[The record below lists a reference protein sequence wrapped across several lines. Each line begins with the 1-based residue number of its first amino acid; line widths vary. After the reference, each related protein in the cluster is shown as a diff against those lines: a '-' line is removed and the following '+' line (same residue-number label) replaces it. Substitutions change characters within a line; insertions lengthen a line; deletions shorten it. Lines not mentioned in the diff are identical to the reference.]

1 MKNSKRTFQLKKKV
15 LDFFTSI
22 FIRLRAVLTFQFW
35 NYPLYG
41 LGLFFVLWVSYSMGG
56 VVLSEGQI
64 APKDIFVRKTI
75 EIVDVKAT
83 EERKNA
89 LLAELVP
96 IFRIDESFTQ
106 ELKKEYTTFFQEL
119 EAIRNTVTTPSISFE
134 RKEEFFREWK
144 ITPGVFEWFI
154 ETNPEKYERIKE
166 VFFLNMEKN
175 LGQPILEGDVEQK
188 ILESYSAYER
198 MNLEVDEIRV
208 LNLLT
213 SRFLKPNA
221 RIDITET
228 EKQRE
233 LVIKNIEPVK
243 RYIQKGQILVKKGTI
258 VTHTDLESLRALG
271 LVGEQYESYLLV
283 ALGILIVFTL
293 VFEYSFIKKFIAE
306 IIQRNSLLLIRIL
319 TAIGVIALN
328 ALSLRF
334 SWYLILLAAV
344 PFILYTLMGRNLA
357 LCESLILF
365 PLLMWGERADFM
377 RSFYIFM
384 NLFLPLFLLDKT
396 IKRRDLVKTGFW
408 IALANILMVIIFGL
422 QEGNAPLEF
431 LVNSVYGFGGAIIAS
446 IAALGGISLFE
457 TTFHV
462 ATDFRLLEL
471 VNPTHPLLKRLMMEA
486 PGTYSHS
493 LMMANLAEAAAD
505 AIGANPLLARAG
517 AYYHDIG
524 KIKRPYFFIENQMSE
539 NIHNRLSPHLS
550 TLVIQNHLKD
560 GLEIARKYHL
570 PVEIQNIIQSHHGNT
585 VMRYFYDKAIK
596 QKKDDVTDTEFRYPG
611 PLPKT
616 QEEVLI
622 FLADSVEAAIRSANN
637 LNSSRLEA
645 IVNGIV
651 QNYLKDGQLDDS
663 PLTMRDIHKI
673 SDAFVMI
680 LSGMFHARV
689 PYPENTVNGE
699 DKGSKGD

>member
-22 FIRLRAVLTFQFW
+22 FIRLRAILTFQFW

-64 APKDIFVRKTI
+64 APRDIFVRKTI

-119 EAIRNTVTTPSISFE
+119 EAIRNTFTTPSISFE

-175 LGQPILEGDVEQK
+175 LGQPIREGDVEQK

-271 LVGEQYESYLLV
+271 LVG
-283 ALGILIVFTL
+283 
-293 VFEYSFIKKFIAE
+293 
-306 IIQRNSLLLIRIL
+306 N
-319 TAIGVIALN
+319 N
-328 ALSLRF
+328 
-334 SWYLILLAAV
+334 
-344 PFILYTLMGRNLA
+344 
-357 LCESLILF
+357 
-365 PLLMWGERADFM
+365 
-377 RSFYIFM
+377 M
-384 NLFLPLFLLDKT
+384 NL
-396 IKRRDLVKTGFW
+396 
-408 IALANILMVIIFGL
+408 
-422 QEGNAPLEF
+422 
-431 LVNSVYGFGGAIIAS
+431 
-446 IAALGGISLFE
+446 
-457 TTFHV
+457 
-462 ATDFRLLEL
+462 
-471 VNPTHPLLKRLMMEA
+471 
-486 PGTYSHS
+486 TY
-493 LMMANLAEAAAD
+493 
-505 AIGANPLLARAG
+505 
-517 AYYHDIG
+517 
-524 KIKRPYFFIENQMSE
+524 
-539 NIHNRLSPHLS
+539 
-550 TLVIQNHLKD
+550 
-560 GLEIARKYHL
+560 
-570 PVEIQNIIQSHHGNT
+570 
-585 VMRYFYDKAIK
+585 
-596 QKKDDVTDTEFRYPG
+596 
-611 PLPKT
+611 
-616 QEEVLI
+616 
-622 FLADSVEAAIRSANN
+622 
-637 LNSSRLEA
+637 
-645 IVNGIV
+645 
-651 QNYLKDGQLDDS
+651 
-663 PLTMRDIHKI
+663 
-673 SDAFVMI
+673 
-680 LSGMFHARV
+680 
-689 PYPENTVNGE
+689 
-699 DKGSKGD
+699 

>member
-1 MKNSKRTFQLKKKV
+1 MKNSKRTFQLKKKGF
-15 LDFFTSI
+15 DFFSLILTHLKSI
-22 FIRLRAVLTFQFW
+22 LSFQFW

-41 LGLFFVLWVSYSMGG
+41 VSLFFILWVSYSMGG
-56 VVLSEGQI
+56 VVLGEGQI
-64 APKDIFVRKTI
+64 SPRDIYARKTI
-75 EIVDVKAT
+75 EIIDVKAT
-83 EERKNA
+83 EERKNT

-96 IFRIDESFTQ
+96 VYRIDENLTQ
-106 ELKKEYTTFFQEL
+106 ERKKEYISFFQEL
-119 EAIRNTVTTPSISFE
+119 ETIRSTIPQQGISFE
-134 RKEEFFREWK
+134 KKEEFFRKWK
-144 ITPGVFEWFI
+144 ITSGVFDWFM
-154 ETNPEKYERIKE
+154 EAPPEKFEKIKE
-166 VFFLNMEKN
+166 VFFSNMEKN
-175 LGQPILEGDVEQK
+175 LSQPIREGEIEQK

-221 RIDITET
+221 RVDLVEN
-228 EKQRE
+228 EKLRE
-233 LVIKNIEPVK
+233 QVIKNVEPVK
-243 RYIQKGQILVKKGTI
+243 RYIQKGQILVKKGTV

-271 LVGEQYESYLLV
+271 LVSEQYESYLLF
-283 ALGILIVFTL
+283 ALGILIVFT
-293 VFEYSFIKKFIAE
+293 VIFEYSFIKKFASE
-306 IIQRNSLLLIRIL
+306 IIQKNSFLLIRIL
-319 TAIGVIALN
+319 TITGVIALN

-377 RSFYIFM
+377 RSLYIFM

-408 IALANILMVIIFGL
+408 IALVNIMMVIIFGL
-422 QEGNAPLEF
+422 QEGNTHLEF
-431 LVNSVYGFGGAIIAS
+431 LINSVYGFGGAIISS

-524 KIKRPYFFIENQMSE
+524 KIKRPYFFIENQINE

-570 PVEIQNIIQSHHGNT
+570 PIEIQNIIQSHHGNT
-585 VMRYFYDKAIK
+585 VLRYFYDKAMK
-596 QKKDDVTDTEFRYPG
+596 QKKDEVTDTEFRYPG
-611 PLPKT
+611 PRPKT
-616 QEEVLI
+616 KEEVLI
-622 FLADSVEAAIRSANN
+622 FLADSVEAAIRSTNN
-637 LNSSRLEA
+637 LSSSRLES
-645 IVNGIV
+645 IVSGII
-651 QNYLKDGQLDDS
+651 QNYLKDGQLDDT

-680 LSGMFHARV
+680 LSGMLHARV
-689 PYPENTVNGE
+689 PYPENSENGE
-699 DKGSKGD
+699 EKGN

>member
-1 MKNSKRTFQLKKKV
+1 MKNSKRTFQLKKKA
-15 LDFFTSI
+15 LDFFSPV
-22 FIRLRAVLTFQFW
+22 FIRLQAILTFQFW

-41 LGLFFVLWVSYSMGG
+41 LGLFFVLWISYSMGG

-64 APKDIFVRKTI
+64 APRDIFARKTI

-83 EERKNA
+83 EERKDT

-96 IFRIDESFTQ
+96 IFRIDEGITQ
-106 ELKKEYTTFFQEL
+106 DLKKEYTTFFKEL
-119 EAIRNTVTTPSISFE
+119 EAIRDTVSTQSLSFE
-134 RKEEFFREWK
+134 MKEEFFRKWK
-144 ITPGVFEWFI
+144 ITPGVFEWFVA
-154 ETNPEKYERIKE
+154 TPQEKYDRIKE
-166 VFFLNMEKN
+166 VFLLNMEKN
-175 LGQPILEGDVEQK
+175 LGQPIREGEVEQK

-198 MNLEVDEIRV
+198 MNLEIDEIRV

-228 EKQRE
+228 EKQLE
-233 LVIKNIEPVK
+233 QVIKNIDPVK
-243 RYIQKGQILVKKGTI
+243 RYIQKGQILVKKGTA
-258 VTHTDLESLRALG
+258 VTHADLEGLRALG
-271 LVGEQYESYLLV
+271 LVSEQYESYLLV
-283 ALGILIVFTL
+283 ALGILIIFTL
-293 VFEYSFIKKFIAE
+293 VFEYSFIKKFATE

-408 IALANILMVIIFGL
+408 IALANIMMVIIFGL
-422 QEGNAPLEF
+422 QEGNTPTEF

-446 IAALGGISLFE
+446 TAALGGISLFE

-524 KIKRPYFFIENQMSE
+524 KIKRPYFFIENQINE

-645 IVNGIV
+645 IVNGII
-651 QNYLKDGQLDDS
+651 QNYLKDGQLDDT

-680 LSGMFHARV
+680 LSGMFHARI

>member
-22 FIRLRAVLTFQFW
+22 FIRLRAILTFQFW

-64 APKDIFVRKTI
+64 APRDIFVRKTI

-175 LGQPILEGDVEQK
+175 LGQPIREGDVEQK

-357 LCESLILF
+357 LCESNLIL
-365 PLLMWGERADFM
+365 
-377 RSFYIFM
+377 
-384 NLFLPLFLLDKT
+384 
-396 IKRRDLVKTGFW
+396 
-408 IALANILMVIIFGL
+408 L
-422 QEGNAPLEF
+422 QPVG
-431 LVNSVYGFGGAIIAS
+431 
-446 IAALGGISLFE
+446 
-457 TTFHV
+457 
-462 ATDFRLLEL
+462 
-471 VNPTHPLLKRLMMEA
+471 
-486 PGTYSHS
+486 
-493 LMMANLAEAAAD
+493 
-505 AIGANPLLARAG
+505 
-517 AYYHDIG
+517 
-524 KIKRPYFFIENQMSE
+524 
-539 NIHNRLSPHLS
+539 
-550 TLVIQNHLKD
+550 VIQLCD
-560 GLEIARKYHL
+560 
-570 PVEIQNIIQSHHGNT
+570 QSYLFANT
-585 VMRYFYDKAIK
+585 
-596 QKKDDVTDTEFRYPG
+596 
-611 PLPKT
+611 
-616 QEEVLI
+616 
-622 FLADSVEAAIRSANN
+622 
-637 LNSSRLEA
+637 
-645 IVNGIV
+645 IV
-651 QNYLKDGQLDDS
+651 
-663 PLTMRDIHKI
+663 
-673 SDAFVMI
+673 
-680 LSGMFHARV
+680 
-689 PYPENTVNGE
+689 
-699 DKGSKGD
+699 

>member
-1 MKNSKRTFQLKKKV
+1 MKNSKKIYRLKKKV
-15 LDFFTSI
+15 RNFFSQLL
-22 FIRLRAVLTFQFW
+22 IRLQAILSFRFW
-35 NYPLYG
+35 NFPLYG
-41 LGLFFVLWVSYSMGG
+41 VSLFLVLWVSYSLGG
-56 VVLSEGQI
+56 VMLGEGQV
-64 APKDIFVRKTI
+64 APKDIFARKTI

-83 EERKNA
+83 EERKN
-89 LLAELVP
+89 LLLNELVP
-96 IFRIDESFTQ
+96 AFQTDEKLTQ
-106 ELKKEYTTFFQEL
+106 KLKEEYLTFFQEL
-119 EAIRNTVTTPSISFE
+119 ESIRGTVPTPSISFE
-134 RKEEFFREWK
+134 TKEEFLRKWK
-144 ITPGVFEWFI
+144 ITPGVFEWLI
-154 ETNPEKYERIKE
+154 ETPPEKYDRLKE
-166 VFFLNMEKN
+166 VFFSTMEKN
-175 LGQPILEGDVEQK
+175 LNQPIRQEEIEQK
-188 ILESYSAYER
+188 ILDIYSAYER
-198 MNLEVDEIRV
+198 MSLEVDEIRV

-213 SRFLKPNA
+213 NRFLKPNA
-221 RIDITET
+221 RIDLAET

-233 LVIKNIEPVK
+233 QVIKSVEPVK
-243 RYIQKGQILVKKGTI
+243 RYIQKGQILVKKGTV
-258 VTHTDLESLRALG
+258 VTRSDLESLRALG
-271 LVGEQYESYLLV
+271 LVSEQYESYLLF
-283 ALGILIVFTL
+283 ALAILIVFIL
-293 VFEYSFIKKFIAE
+293 VFEYAFIKKYALE

-334 SWYLILLAAV
+334 SWYLILLSAV
-344 PFILYTLMGRNLA
+344 PFIIYTLMGRNLA

-377 RSFYIFM
+377 RSFYIFI

-408 IALANILMVIIFGL
+408 IALVNILIVIIFGL
-422 QEGNAPLEF
+422 QEGNTPLEY
-431 LVNSVYGFGGAIIAS
+431 LVNSVYGFGGAIIAA

-524 KIKRPYFFIENQMSE
+524 KIKRPYFFIENQINE

-585 VMRYFYDKAIK
+585 ILRYFYDKAIK
-596 QKKDDVTDTEFRYPG
+596 EMKDEVTDVEFRYPG
-611 PLPKT
+611 PLPQTK
-616 QEEVLI
+616 EEVII
-622 FLADSVEAAIRSANN
+622 FLADSVEAAIRSANHIN
-637 LNSSRLEA
+637 TNRLEA
-645 IVNGIV
+645 IVKGII
-651 QNYLKDGQLDDS
+651 QNYLKDGQLDNTS
-663 PLTMRDIHKI
+663 LTMREIHKI
-673 SDAFVMI
+673 SDAFVMV

-689 PYPENTVNGE
+689 PYPENIVNSDE
-699 DKGSKGD
+699 EKY